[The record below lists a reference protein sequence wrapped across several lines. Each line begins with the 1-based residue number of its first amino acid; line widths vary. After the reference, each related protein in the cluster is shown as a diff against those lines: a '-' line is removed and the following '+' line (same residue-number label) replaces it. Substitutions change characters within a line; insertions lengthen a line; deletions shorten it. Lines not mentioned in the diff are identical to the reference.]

1 MMGQIADLPFFICPT
16 GMAGLAHPLGE
27 RAVARAAGNA
37 NVIYMVCP
45 LLSSCAD
52 NKVSTNASTPLAEI
66 VSNATRPDQKFFMQ
80 LYVDRNRPKTEK
92 LLEQIN
98 GLGMKAIFVT
108 VDAAAPGKREAD
120 ERSRAEIEVVSITI
134 PVRPELRLQASGVS
148 GGKIAQDS
156 KGGGIG
162 RSVGGFIDPKLNWED
177 LKWLRRHTDLP
188 IGLKGVQSVED
199 CIKAAELGVDA
210 IYLSNH
216 GLVYHITSNLQLTRL
231 VVVLSIPLL
240 HLCIP
245 YSNYVG

>member
-1 MMGQIADLPFFICPT
+1 
-16 GMAGLAHPLGE
+16 
-27 RAVARAAGNA
+27 
-37 NVIYMVCP
+37 
-45 LLSSCAD
+45 
-52 NKVSTNASTPLAEI
+52 
-66 VSNATRPDQKFFMQ
+66 MQ

-120 ERSRAEIEVVSITI
+120 ERSRAEIEVVSSALPLPGVI
-134 PVRPELRLQASGVS
+134 VADRQASGVS

-199 CIKAAELGVDA
+199 CIKAAELGVNA

-216 GLVYHITSNLQLTRL
+216 G
-231 VVVLSIPLL
+231 
-240 HLCIP
+240 
-245 YSNYVG
+245 